1 MINKKVI
8 DDQVFDMLDFL
19 SWCNRCLFEDSFK
32 KNFMFY
38 CVTKLSMDT
47 NLALLNTDDAW
58 RSIIKRGILGTF
70 QEYISYEDFCKALV
84 YSINPNN
91 ENTK

>member
-1 MINKKVI
+1 MINESVN
-8 DDQVFDMLDFL
+8 DDQLFDMLDFL
-19 SWCNRCLFEDSFK
+19 AWCNRCLFEDSFK

-38 CVTKLSMDT
+38 CVTKLSME
-47 NLALLNTDDAW
+47 NHHALWDTDDAW

-70 QEYISYEDFCKALV
+70 QEYISNKDFCKSLV

-91 ENTK
+91 ENTE